1 MPVDGDKIII
11 YVCFTFRS
19 QKRLCL
25 GAVLVPLLV
34 LASLVTA
41 VLVRAATVQETFQR
55 MTLGEDD
62 LSFLDPSQ
70 EQIRG
75 GRGD

>member
-1 MPVDGDKIII
+1 MS
-11 YVCFTFRS
+11 FRS

-34 LASLVTA
+34 VASLVTA

-55 MTLGEDD
+55 MTLNEDD

-75 GRGD
+75 GSGD

>member
-1 MPVDGDKIII
+1 MS
-11 YVCFTFRS
+11 FRS

-34 LASLVTA
+34 VASLVTA

-55 MTLGEDD
+55 MTLNEDD

>member
-1 MPVDGDKIII
+1 M
-11 YVCFTFRS
+11 
-19 QKRLCL
+19 CL
-25 GAVLVPLLV
+25 VAVLVPLLV

-70 EQIRG
+70 DQIRG
-75 GRGD
+75 VRGG

>member
-1 MPVDGDKIII
+1 M
-11 YVCFTFRS
+11 
-19 QKRLCL
+19 
-25 GAVLVPLLV
+25 LVPLLV

-70 EQIRG
+70 GQIRG
-75 GRGD
+75 GRGG